1 MVHPYLFLEF
11 FRELLSPLTEG
22 PKPLTNQAGI
32 DAIVHAWLVLAI
44 LIVLSLLVRSRISMV
59 PGKLQN
65 FMEICI
71 SSIETMI
78 VDNMGE
84 KGKPFFP
91 LIATLA
97 FFILTSNLLGLI
109 PGFFP
114 PTANLNTTA
123 ACAIIVFLS
132 THVVGIWNHG
142 IKYIRHFMGPVWWLA
157 PIMLPVEIIGHLS
170 RPLSLSFRL
179 FGNMNGHELILLIF
193 FGLVPFLIPL
203 PMMLMGVLVSFL
215 QTFVFMLL
223 STIYIQGSLEEA
235 H

>member
-1 MVHPYLFLEF
+1 MVHPYLFLQF

-22 PKPLTNQAGI
+22 PKPLTNQAGV
-32 DAIVHAWLVLAI
+32 DAIVHAWLVMAI
-44 LIVLSLLVRSRISMV
+44 LIVLALLVRSRISKI

-65 FMEICI
+65 FIEICI
-71 SSIETMI
+71 GSIENMI
-78 VDNMGE
+78 VENMGE
-84 KGKPFFP
+84 RGRSFFP

-97 FFILTSNLLGLI
+97 IFILFSNVIGLI
-109 PGFFP
+109 PGFYP
-114 PTANLNTTA
+114 PTANLNTTI

-132 THVVGIWNHG
+132 THVVGIQNHG
-142 IKYIRHFMGPVWWLA
+142 FKYFKHFLGPVWWLA
-157 PIMLPVEIIGHLS
+157 PAMLPIEIIGHLS

-193 FGLVPFLIPL
+193 FGLVPFLVPL

-223 STIYIQGSLEEA
+223 SIIYIQGSLEEA

>member
-11 FRELLSPLTEG
+11 LRDLLSPLKQYTSE
-22 PKPLTNQAGI
+22 AGI
-32 DAIVHAWLVLAI
+32 DAIAHAWLVMAI
-44 LIVLSLLVRSRISMV
+44 LILLSLVVRARITRI
-59 PGKLQN
+59 PGGLQN
-65 FMEICI
+65 FMEACVGG
-71 SSIETMI
+71 IEKMI
-78 VDNMGE
+78 VENMGE
-84 KGKPFFP
+84 RGRAFFP

-97 FFILTSNLLGLI
+97 FFILMSNLIGLI

-114 PTANLNTTA
+114 PTANLNTTV
-123 ACAIIVFLS
+123 ACAVVVFLS
-132 THVVGIWNHG
+132 THVVGFKNHG
-142 IKYIRHFMGPVWWLA
+142 FKYIKHFLGPVWWLA

-203 PMMLMGVLVSFL
+203 PMMLMGVLVALL
-215 QTFVFMLL
+215 QTFVFTLL
-223 STIYIQGSLEEA
+223 ATIYIQGSLEEA

>member
-1 MVHPYLFLEF
+1 MVHPYLFLQS
-11 FRELLSPLTEG
+11 FRDLLSPLTTY
-22 PKPLTNQAGI
+22 PKPFTTEAGV
-32 DAIVHAWLVLAI
+32 DAIVHAWLVMA
-44 LIVLSLLVRSRISMV
+44 LLVVLALVVRARIAKV

-65 FMEICI
+65 FIEICI
-71 SSIETMI
+71 LGIEKTI

-84 KGKPFFP
+84 RGKPFFP

-123 ACAIIVFLS
+123 ACALIVFFT
-132 THVVGIWNHG
+132 THIVGVRHHG
-142 IKYIRHFMGPVWWLA
+142 LGYFKHFMGPVWWLT
-157 PIMLPVEIIGHLS
+157 PLMIPVEIIGHLS

-193 FGLVPFLIPL
+193 FGLVPFLVPL
-203 PMMLMGVLVSFL
+203 PMMVMGVLVAFL

-223 STIYIQGSLEEA
+223 AVIYIQGSLEEA

>member
-1 MVHPYLFLEF
+1 MVHPYLFLQF
-11 FRELLSPLTEG
+11 FRDLLSPLTEG
-22 PKPLTNQAGI
+22 AKPLTDAAGV
-32 DAIVHAWLVLAI
+32 DAIVHAWLVMAI
-44 LIVLSLLVRSRISMV
+44 LVVLSLMVRSRLSKV

-65 FMEICI
+65 FMEVVIGG
-71 SSIETMI
+71 IENLV

-84 KGKPFFP
+84 RGRAFFP

-132 THVVGIWNHG
+132 THVVGIRNHG
-142 IKYIRHFMGPVWWLA
+142 FKYIKHFLGPVWWLA
-157 PIMLPVEIIGHLS
+157 PAMLPIEIIGHLS

-193 FGLVPFLIPL
+193 FGLVPFLVPL
-203 PMMLMGVLVSFL
+203 PMMLMGVLVAFL

-223 STIYIQGSLEEA
+223 STIYIHGSLEEA

>member
-1 MVHPYLFLEF
+1 MVHPYLFLQS
-11 FRELLSPLTEG
+11 FRDLLSPLTTY
-22 PKPLTNQAGI
+22 PKPFTTEAGV
-32 DAIVHAWLVLAI
+32 DAIVHAWLVMA
-44 LIVLSLLVRSRISMV
+44 LLVILALVVRARIAKV
-59 PGKLQN
+59 PGKFQN
-65 FMEICI
+65 FIEICI
-71 SSIETMI
+71 LGIEKTI

-84 KGKPFFP
+84 RGKPFFP

-123 ACAIIVFLS
+123 ACALIVFFT
-132 THVVGIWNHG
+132 THIVGVRHHG
-142 IKYIRHFMGPVWWLA
+142 LGYFKHFMGPVWWLT
-157 PIMLPVEIIGHLS
+157 PLMIPVEIIGHLS

-193 FGLVPFLIPL
+193 FGLVPFLVPL
-203 PMMLMGVLVSFL
+203 PMMVLGVLVAFL

-223 STIYIQGSLEEA
+223 AVIYIQGSLEEA

>member
-1 MVHPYLFLEF
+1 MVHPYLFLQF
-11 FRELLSPLTEG
+11 FRDLLSPLT
-22 PKPLTNQAGI
+22 KYTNEAGI
-32 DAIVHAWLVLAI
+32 DAIVHAWLVMAI
-44 LIVLSLLVRSRISMV
+44 LILLSLLVRSQITKI

-65 FMEICI
+65 FMEVFVGG
-71 SSIETMI
+71 IEKM
-78 VDNMGE
+78 VVENMGE
-84 KGKPFFP
+84 RGRAFFP

-97 FFILTSNLLGLI
+97 FFILASNLIGLI
-109 PGFFP
+109 PGFYP
-114 PTANLNTTA
+114 PTANLNTTV
-123 ACAIIVFLS
+123 ACAVIVFLS
-132 THVVGIWNHG
+132 THVVGFRNHG
-142 IKYIRHFMGPVWWLA
+142 IKYIKHFVGPVWWLA

-193 FGLVPFLIPL
+193 FGLVPFLFPL

-223 STIYIQGSLEEA
+223 AIIYIQGSLEEA